1 QGPTLGKRHC
11 RRNSAGYG
19 GFGVGISDSFF
30 HKDEVSAKTGQLQTD
45 TALVYATVG
54 SLLQWPAK
62 GCGWREQTYQ
72 LGTEKR

>member
-45 TALVYATVG
+45 YQQFLHVP
-54 SLLQWPAK
+54 LQDIRSQFAIKVAHERSAAWSIP
-62 GCGWREQTYQ
+62 
-72 LGTEKR
+72 